1 MPKEAVVSQPN
12 NNQTLTETIDIEQF
26 AKEGRHVPHGCRY
39 RIRIDR
45 ERFVVDEPCLT
56 GAQILALVDKSPSE
70 FMLSQKLRGGEV
82 RKIGP
87 DDQVDLTKPGVERF
101 MTLPLDPTEGSDHA
115 AATRL

>member
-1 MPKEAVVSQPN
+1 MSQTN
-12 NNQTLTETIDIEQF
+12 SQTVTETIDIEEF
-26 AKEGRHVPHGCRY
+26 AKAGRPVPHGCRY

-56 GAQILALVDKSPSE
+56 GAQILALVDKSPCE

-87 DDQVDLTKPGVERF
+87 DDKVDLTKPGVERF

>member
-1 MPKEAVVSQPN
+1 MSQTDSS
-12 NNQTLTETIDIEQF
+12 QTAIETIDVEEF
-26 AKEGRHVPHGCRY
+26 AKAGRPVPHGCRY

-45 ERFVVDEPCLT
+45 ERFIVDEPCLT
-56 GAQILALVDKSPSE
+56 GTEILDLVDKSPCE

-87 DDQVDLTKPGVERF
+87 DDKVDLTKPGVERF

>member
-1 MPKEAVVSQPN
+1 MSQTN
-12 NNQTLTETIDIEQF
+12 GQTVTETIDIEEF
-26 AKEGRHVPHGCRY
+26 AKAGRPVPPGHRY

-45 ERFVVDEPCLT
+45 ERFVVDEPCIT

-87 DDQVDLTKPGVERF
+87 GDKVDLTKPGVERF
-101 MTLPLDPTEGSDHA
+101 MTLPLDPTEGSDN
-115 AATRL
+115 AATTRI